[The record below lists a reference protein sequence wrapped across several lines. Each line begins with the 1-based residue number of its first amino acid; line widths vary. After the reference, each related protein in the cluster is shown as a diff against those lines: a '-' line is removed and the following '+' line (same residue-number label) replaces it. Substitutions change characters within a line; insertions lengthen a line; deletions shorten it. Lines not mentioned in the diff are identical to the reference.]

1 MGLWPNF
8 QELAKAPIFGN
19 VGKISAWHKMRDDM
33 HARETGSKTVIKIH
47 KGPAI

>member
-1 MGLWPNF
+1 MSL
-8 QELAKAPIFGN
+8 LHSTIKAGN
-19 VGKISAWHKMRDDM
+19 VGKISALHKMRDDM